1 MYKTI
6 LVPVDLDEMALTQAA
21 LHEVNALA
29 AQEAIQICL
38 LYVMQVPDRSLSRLN
53 KETLRFE
60 DILAAECMDKMQALA
75 KTLDLS
81 EPSSVS
87 CQIRKGSIYDEVL
100 KEVAEIGADL
110 IVIGSR
116 RPSMSTYL
124 LGSNATKIVRYAT
137 TSVLVVR

>member
-1 MYKTI
+1 
-6 LVPVDLDEMALTQAA
+6 
-21 LHEVNALA
+21 
-29 AQEAIQICL
+29 
-38 LYVMQVPDRSLSRLN
+38 MQVPDCSLSRLN

-100 KEVAEIGADL
+100 KEVARSAPI
-110 IVIGSR
+110 
-116 RPSMSTYL
+116 
-124 LGSNATKIVRYAT
+124 
-137 TSVLVVR
+137 

>member
-6 LVPVDLDEMALTQAA
+6 LVPVDLDEMTLTEAALT
-21 LHEVNALA
+21 EVRALA
-29 AQEAIQICL
+29 AQDVVQISL
-38 LYVMQVPDRSLSRLN
+38 LYVMQVPDCSLSRLN
-53 KETLRFE
+53 KETKRFE
-60 DILAAECMDKMQALA
+60 DILADECLAKMQTLA
-75 KTLDLS
+75 ESIPLT
-81 EPSSVS
+81 EPSRIS

-100 KEVAEIGADL
+100 KQAQEIDADL

-124 LGSNATKIVRYAT
+124 LGSNATKIVRHAA